1 MCCGACQRQVLS
13 PLALSLP
20 KFEGK
25 TIVEQTR
32 HIVEKKCPPTKTWSK
47 PKHFLL
53 TNLDAYPTLE
63 LPLITILGLSE
74 HDSHHQIHS
83 LFPSFDLGKSKE
95 NPKHPRDFHIQILI
109 NEHWAYNHTS
119 LNKRIKKKQKI
130 LNKRNLTTDITQ
142 LLLSFYGLSV
152 IEWFLTWIYG
162 EFFVWLGIIIGQFSQ
177 NQDSQ

>member
-1 MCCGACQRQVLS
+1 M
-13 PLALSLP
+13 
-20 KFEGK
+20 
-25 TIVEQTR
+25 EQTR

-53 TNLDAYPTLE
+53 TNLDTFPTLE

-109 NEHWAYNHTS
+109 NEHWAYNHTT
-119 LNKRIKKKQKI
+119 LNKRIKKYIYIKQEKFDDRHNTI
-130 LNKRNLTTDITQ
+130 VTFLLWLKRYRMIFNLNLWRIFCMAWYHHRPIFTKPRFSIMSYIT
-142 LLLSFYGLSV
+142 LWW
-152 IEWFLTWIYG
+152 E
-162 EFFVWLGIIIGQFSQ
+162 
-177 NQDSQ
+177 